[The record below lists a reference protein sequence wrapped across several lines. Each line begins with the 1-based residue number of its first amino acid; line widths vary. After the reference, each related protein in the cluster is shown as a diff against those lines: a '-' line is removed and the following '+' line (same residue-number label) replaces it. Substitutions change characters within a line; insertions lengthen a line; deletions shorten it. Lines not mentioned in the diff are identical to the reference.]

1 MSVRVFLLLEGILR
15 PPQWQQLSLKP
26 LKLSVFRQEMGL
38 LGSSLRDPSKQR
50 LKLSQ
55 WLGNHCQWMQNF
67 VGNCSDPSGIT
78 CFVTQT
84 LNKHYNITA
93 SFVDSGFP
101 SAVELWRT
109 ISALHMQ
116 PLISCSLKFA
126 RFVKQY
132 LLSVKVLVRSVAP
145 PLPVLPS
152 MLALFCSICA
162 IYGSSFG
169 GTSRQAMPQEELTPM
184 QELQKMFGHLQPSPG
199 SEARQLMD
207 VEDLT
212 EDREE
217 ESRSKYSRPSTKG
230 LGQGKG
236 PTLTSEA
243 APKEPANS
251 SEKPANPARQDNGN
265 GRNQEGNSQSW
276 NGWGRQSW
284 SHWEN
289 AQYPQ
294 RHIEEL
300 EEDIRLLARICL
312 RHEDELSQRRPGRG
326 FVLTFEVKAGNI
338 LNKLYAKALR
348 WHQQKEAKEVDSSLR
363 HVLFLEMLTIWKER
377 MRAVEASEELKE
389 SVIQQGWAEKKEGI
403 AELHWL
409 YQTWN
414 ATEEKLQTNMEL
426 EPMLQNQIYE
436 TLVQLEAT
444 IVAPNALQQFH
455 STHKLVEQH
464 SGETVTF
471 LLSLGL
477 RDVMATQAWGMLT
490 NLCGNAAAK
499 LIGLRIRPMRMER
512 QPIVKVLAER
522 FPPAP
527 KGKGK
532 GKNARQHQRR
542 R

>member
-1 MSVRVFLLLEGILR
+1 
-15 PPQWQQLSLKP
+15 
-26 LKLSVFRQEMGL
+26 
-38 LGSSLRDPSKQR
+38 
-50 LKLSQ
+50 
-55 WLGNHCQWMQNF
+55 
-67 VGNCSDPSGIT
+67 
-78 CFVTQT
+78 
-84 LNKHYNITA
+84 
-93 SFVDSGFP
+93 
-101 SAVELWRT
+101 
-109 ISALHMQ
+109 
-116 PLISCSLKFA
+116 
-126 RFVKQY
+126 
-132 LLSVKVLVRSVAP
+132 
-145 PLPVLPS
+145 
-152 MLALFCSICA
+152 
-162 IYGSSFG
+162 
-169 GTSRQAMPQEELTPM
+169 M
-184 QELQKMFGHLQPSPG
+184 QELQKMFGHLQPPPG
-199 SEARQLMD
+199 SEARQPMD

-212 EDREE
+212 EDRE

-236 PTLTSEA
+236 PTLASEA
-243 APKEPANS
+243 APKEPATS
-251 SEKPANPARQDNGN
+251 SEKPANPARHDNGN

-312 RHEDELSQRRPGRG
+312 RHEDELSQMRPERG

-389 SVIQQGWAEKKEGI
+389 SVIQQGWAEKQEGI
-403 AELHWL
+403 TEMHWL

-414 ATEEKLQTNMEL
+414 AKEEKLQANMEL
-426 EPMLQNQIYE
+426 EPMMQNQIYE